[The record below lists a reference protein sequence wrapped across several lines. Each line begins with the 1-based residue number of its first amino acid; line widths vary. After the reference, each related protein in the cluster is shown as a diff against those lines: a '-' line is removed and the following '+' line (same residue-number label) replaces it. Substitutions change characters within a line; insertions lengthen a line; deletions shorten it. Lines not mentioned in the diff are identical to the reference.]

1 MPTAKLTASLLEKTT
16 CPKDKAKID
25 LIDTEVHGLVAEIRR
40 QGTGTYYLRY
50 TDHRGKRR
58 YHRLGRIGSMSLG
71 DARKAAQKAN
81 GRIAMGHDPREEK
94 ATQRAT
100 PTVSAFIDESFMP
113 YLKSYKRDWYTDW
126 SLIKNHIRPPIGDLH
141 MDEVRRQHL
150 VDLFTRHQVGH
161 KPGSTNR
168 VIVLVRHLFNCAVK
182 WEVPG
187 VTKNP
192 SKGIPLVAN
201 ENQRQRFL
209 TVEEAQRL
217 MAAVEQSDSP
227 MLKYIVAMLLLTGA
241 RRNEVLHARW
251 QDIDFNSRQWLIPKT
266 KSARTRYIPL
276 SDAALRLIEQ
286 VPRVEGCEY
295 IFANPKTGKPFV
307 QIWYPWDTARKR
319 AGLDDL
325 RIHDLR
331 HSYASFLVNAG
342 RSLYEV
348 QHLLGHARPV
358 TTQRYAHL
366 AQETL
371 FEASNQAAA
380 AMGDCVMPAMGRGVH
395 LIRNQPAG

>member
-1 MPTAKLTASLLEKTT
+1 
-16 CPKDKAKID
+16 
-25 LIDTEVHGLVAEIRR
+25 
-40 QGTGTYYLRY
+40 
-50 TDHRGKRR
+50 
-58 YHRLGRIGSMSLG
+58 
-71 DARKAAQKAN
+71 
-81 GRIAMGHDPREEK
+81 
-94 ATQRAT
+94 
-100 PTVSAFIDESFMP
+100 
-113 YLKSYKRDWYTDW
+113 
-126 SLIKNHIRPPIGDLH
+126 
-141 MDEVRRQHL
+141 
-150 VDLFTRHQVGH
+150 
-161 KPGSTNR
+161 
-168 VIVLVRHLFNCAVK
+168 
-182 WEVPG
+182 
-187 VTKNP
+187 
-192 SKGIPLVAN
+192 
-201 ENQRQRFL
+201 
-209 TVEEAQRL
+209 
-217 MAAVEQSDSP
+217 

-251 QDIDFNSRQWLIPKT
+251 QDIDFNARQWLIPKN

-307 QIWYPWDTARKR
+307 QIWYPWDTARKK

-380 AMGDCVMPAMGRGVH
+380 MMGDAALLSRDGRVPNSTT
-395 LIRNQPAG
+395 LTMR

>member
-16 CPKDKAKID
+16 CPQDKAKID
-25 LIDTEVHGLVAEIRR
+25 LIDTEVHGLVAEIRSG
-40 QGTGTYYLRY
+40 GTGTFYARY

-58 YHRLGRIGSMSLG
+58 YHRLGRIGSMTLT
-71 DARKAAQKAN
+71 DARKAVQRVN
-81 GRIAMGHDPREEK
+81 GQIAMGNDPREEK
-94 ATQRAT
+94 AAQRAT

-126 SLIKNHIRPPIGDLH
+126 SLIKNHIRPTIGDLH
-141 MDEVRRQHL
+141 IDEVRRQHL
-150 VDLFTRHQVGH
+150 VDLFTRHQVDH

-168 VIVLVRHLFNCAVK
+168 VIVLVRYLFNCALK

-187 VTKNP
+187 LKKNP
-192 SKGIPLVAN
+192 SEGIPLVAN

-217 MAAVEQSDSP
+217 MAAVEESDSP

-251 QDIDFNSRQWLIPKT
+251 RDVDFHSRQWSIPKN
-266 KSARTRYIPL
+266 KAARTRYIPL
-276 SDAALRLIEQ
+276 SDAAIGLLEK

-307 QIWYPWDTARKR
+307 QIWYPWDTARKK

-331 HSYASFLVNAG
+331 HSFASFLVNSG

-380 AMGDCVMPAMGRGVH
+380 TMASAFMPQ
-395 LIRNQPAG
+395 QPEAPRLDHHARP